1 MKARILICCMALLLV
16 TGCLPEA
23 TNMQAFSEN
32 VTLLSTKVDDY
43 QTEVGEIVD
52 LLEADKIISE
62 DIVAKI
68 DKANEEIDRIQPQ
81 IIDVAEA
88 IKDADYISGDDV
100 GNLFRAAKAGTAA
113 SAPWNPYAM
122 PILLGLNLLEGVVIL
137 LVKRSKDKEANKRQ
151 ADKEGREKT
160 LREIATLPEV
170 GITAP
175 VVKAMMYSNIGEA
188 RRAIT

>member
-1 MKARILICCMALLLV
+1 MKTRILICCMALLMAA
-16 TGCLPEA
+16 GCSPEA
-23 TNMQAFSEN
+23 ADIQAFSEK

-62 DIVAKI
+62 DIVTKI

-88 IKDADYISGDDV
+88 IKDADYVTGDDV
-100 GNLFRAAKAGTAA
+100 GNLFKAAKAGTAA

-122 PILLGLNLLEGVVIL
+122 PILLGLSLAEGIVIL
-137 LVKRSKDKEANKRQ
+137 LVNRKKNEEAKKRQ

-175 VVKAMMYSNIGEA
+175 VVKAMMYSNIGDA